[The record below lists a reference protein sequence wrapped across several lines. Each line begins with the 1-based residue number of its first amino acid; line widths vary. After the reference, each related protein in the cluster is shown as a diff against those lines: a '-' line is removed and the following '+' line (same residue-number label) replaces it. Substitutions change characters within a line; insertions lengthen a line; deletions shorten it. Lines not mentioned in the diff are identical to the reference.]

1 MRLALAQTLMTPADL
16 YLLDEP
22 TNHLDLDA
30 TLWLEHWLKKLDAT
44 LIISSHDRDF
54 LDETAAYVAHLENS
68 AVTLYRGNYSSFERQ
83 KSEALALQQQT
94 FLKKPKAHG

>member
-30 TLWLEHWLKKLDAT
+30 TLWLEHWLRKLDAT
-44 LIISSHDRDF
+44 LLIISHDRDF
-54 LDETAAYVAHLENS
+54 F
-68 AVTLYRGNYSSFERQ
+68 R
-83 KSEALALQQQT
+83 
-94 FLKKPKAHG
+94 